1 MQILHFNW
9 LRYYRSI
16 SNHHP
21 VAKFAGF
28 VNLFISF
35 YSQINI
41 FFCWIYYCFFL
52 SNSLVDTKTI
62 RPFVLMGCWPV
73 ALTGYGSNCSIFFMY
88 HTIENLENRIILFY
102 FYRYLWLT
110 FAGAVEG
117 STQLTGPW
125 HCSVL
130 STCIFS
136 WELPSLSFSFSSPPG
151 RCVNSSCST
160 AHFFFS
166 ATEGSWKT
174 EVWHWFSSESKQ
186 TMHFVL

>member
-1 MQILHFNW
+1 MQILHFDW

-16 SNHHP
+16 SYRHR

-41 FFCWIYYCFFL
+41 FSAEFIIAFFC
-52 SNSLVDTKTI
+52 
-62 RPFVLMGCWPV
+62 
-73 ALTGYGSNCSIFFMY
+73 LTSWLILKQLDPSSSWAANCSIFFMY
-88 HTIENLENRIILFY
+88 HTIENLENKIILCY
-102 FYRYLWLT
+102 FYRYLRLT

-117 STQLTGPW
+117 SMQLTGPW

-130 STCIFS
+130 STS
-136 WELPSLSFSFSSPPG
+136 WELPSLSSSFSSPSG
-151 RCVNSSCST
+151 RSVKSSCST
-160 AHFFFS
+160 AHFLFS
-166 ATEGSWKT
+166 ATKGSRKT

-186 TMHFVL
+186 TMYSVL